1 MTSDLDASLRLA
13 HVYADKVVEA
23 LGCCVLSSLYY
34 QVRDDEKG
42 SFYPMKAE
50 SLMARYGENW
60 DTKTKC
66 TVMIAMAVSER
77 KNGKLDSS
85 MARCEEAMTIAM
97 EKHDRAS
104 QAYCILTFADIH
116 RQRADTDRSVPRYT
130 AAIKMFR
137 DIGDKFGLIQ
147 AQIGMAKSLA
157 SCEKYKDAMNYY
169 RLAVQTCHETEN
181 KVIILRCM
189 TPITCRNPT
198 I

>member
-1 MTSDLDASLRLA
+1 MRIT
-13 HVYADKVVEA
+13 
-23 LGCCVLSSLYY
+23 LSSDN
-34 QVRDDEKG
+34 REK
-42 SFYPMKAE
+42 
-50 SLMARYGENW
+50 
-60 DTKTKC
+60 
-66 TVMIAMAVSER
+66 
-77 KNGKLDSS
+77 
-85 MARCEEAMTIAM
+85 AM

-147 AQIGMAKSLA
+147 AQIGIAKSLA

-181 KVIILRCM
+181 KVSVKILSVADFSASRTKYGFM
-189 TPITCRNPT
+189 TIKLRSTSSTTCQMLLKDIKRNVLPS
-198 I
+198 